1 MTPARVVDD
10 KNLLLPRCLTTY
22 RDLTA
27 DGCGC
32 IETDFPSTL
41 MQTAFSTT
49 LLTSLWY
56 NRARRMASSAEP
68 RILDPRIQVAWASR
82 EYSLFALAQS
92 LSKGSEQISRR
103 EEEEEEEE
111 EHEVY

>member
-1 MTPARVVDD
+1 
-10 KNLLLPRCLTTY
+10 
-22 RDLTA
+22 
-27 DGCGC
+27 
-32 IETDFPSTL
+32 
-41 MQTAFSTT
+41 
-49 LLTSLWY
+49 
-56 NRARRMASSAEP
+56 MASSAEP

>member
-10 KNLLLPRCLTTY
+10 KDLLLPRCLTTY

-49 LLTSLWY
+49 LLTS
-56 NRARRMASSAEP
+56 RTC
-68 RILDPRIQVAWASR
+68 
-82 EYSLFALAQS
+82 
-92 LSKGSEQISRR
+92 SKANANM
-103 EEEEEEEE
+103 
-111 EHEVY
+111 